1 MGKIKSQDE
10 IVFTLTEELI
20 TQNEKGDVEII
31 VPEEGSCP
39 KHVIDERKVEEAIER
54 MYRSEQQDMFDDPDM
69 NWSGL
74 R

>member
-20 TQNEKGDVEII
+20 TQNKKGAVEII
-31 VPEEGSCP
+31 IPEEEGCP
-39 KHVIDERKVEEAIER
+39 KHVIDERKVEEAL
-54 MYRSEQQDMFDDPDM
+54 QHDMFDDPDM

>member
-10 IVFTLTEELI
+10 IVFTLTEELV

-31 VPEEGSCP
+31 VELEEGCP
-39 KHVIDERKVEEAIER
+39 KHVIDEKKVEEALER

>member
-31 VPEEGSCP
+31 VPEEENCP

>member
-20 TQNEKGDVEII
+20 TQNKKGAVEII
-31 VPEEGSCP
+31 VPEEEGCP

-69 NWSGL
+69 NLSGL

>member
-1 MGKIKSQDE
+1 MGKMKSRDE

-20 TQNEKGDVEII
+20 TQNKKGDVEII
-31 VPEEGSCP
+31 VPEEESCP
-39 KHVIDERKVEEAIER
+39 NHVIDEKKVEEAIER

>member
-31 VPEEGSCP
+31 VPEEESCP
-39 KHVIDERKVEEAIER
+39 K
-54 MYRSEQQDMFDDPDM
+54 
-69 NWSGL
+69 L
-74 R
+74 